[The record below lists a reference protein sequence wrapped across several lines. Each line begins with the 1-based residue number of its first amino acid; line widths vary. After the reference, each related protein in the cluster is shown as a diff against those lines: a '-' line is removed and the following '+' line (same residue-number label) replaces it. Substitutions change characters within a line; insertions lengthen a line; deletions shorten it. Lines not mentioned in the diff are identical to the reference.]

1 MAERIFKETWEAKE
15 VTPVSVVTYVQGV
28 QESLKQVQ
36 QLAGVIETKAKTN
49 AKVWYEQN
57 ARQRT
62 FEVGEQVL
70 LPAQKDKLLAEWQ
83 GPYTIHKRI
92 TDVTYEIIV
101 PEKRKKNRIFHV
113 NMLARWE
120 SPTAACLEVEEATE
134 ERVTGKEFSI

>member
-101 PEKRKKNRIFHV
+101 PEK
-113 NMLARWE
+113 
-120 SPTAACLEVEEATE
+120 
-134 ERVTGKEFSI
+134 